1 MDKLEEIPDIT
12 RVRVRPIHYGYI
24 IGLTTSIS

>member
-12 RVRVRPIHYGYI
+12 RVRAYTIQDRLI